1 MKALLIAEKPSLM
14 RSIQA
19 VYNKHKAEIPFEIDF
34 LSQAGHLI
42 ALKMP
47 SEIDEEKYK
56 RWKMENFPIDVPY
69 VYHVSKGKNELL
81 SKIRTAVKSGNYDFI
96 INAGDAGQEG
106 QLLIDETLTY
116 IGNKLPVRRFWDN
129 SLTEEEILEALLNL
143 KNNEDYI
150 NLHNSA
156 LVRQHADYQ
165 FGMNIT
171 GVSTLKFGEIY
182 KVGRVKAAI
191 IRLLV
196 DRELAIRNFVEKTTY
211 KRAFTYQNKAEFVD
225 ETIYDE
231 KDKALQALPKTNSA
245 TVFDVKET
253 ISNTKAP
260 KLFKLATL
268 QQEAHK
274 QLGFS
279 GAKTLEV
286 LQKLYEAQMTSYPR
300 TDCEYITE
308 NEDLSGILKK
318 VGKLIP
324 DIDLDNC
331 LNKVANVKKDSTYC
345 NEKATAEEDHTA
357 ILPTGKISKNIGSD
371 EQKLYNL
378 ILRRFIAIF
387 CDPKKTKNITI
398 KAYADND
405 KSQGEYIFKE
415 SIDLDMGYDKVLN
428 PGAKPR
434 QSCGLTFTKGM
445 KLTPI
450 KFDIKECVSKPPARY
465 NDGSIIK
472 VLDKPE
478 EYIGNDDKKVI
489 YSLGTPA
496 TRSTIIEECK
506 KCGYF
511 TVQKGAFYAT
521 PKAEKII
528 KELGD
533 ISLFS
538 ITNSGRWENMLDDI
552 RKGKGTAEDVE
563 QILLNEC
570 RNIVYDIKNRNIKIE
585 KSISSASGGKSS
597 TSGNSLESCSCPA
610 CGANIAS
617 GQYGAYCFGK
627 CGMVIS
633 KFMGKQLSNPQVVSL
648 LSGKKVLL
656 KGLPKKNG
664 ETYDA
669 YIKMVGVKDFSYQKN
684 GQTVT
689 GKGYDVEMSF
699 PKTTQVKKKKKSFD
713 DLELE

>member
-69 VYHVSKGKNELL
+69 IYHVSKGKNELI
-81 SKIRTAVKSGNYDFI
+81 SKIRTAVKGGNYDFI
-96 INAGDAGQEG
+96 INAGDPDQEG
-106 QLLIDETLTY
+106 QLLIDETLNY
-116 IGNKLPVRRFWDN
+116 VGNKVSVKRFWSND
-129 SLTEEEILEALLNL
+129 LTEGAILNALLNL

-150 NLHNSA
+150 NIYNSA

-191 IRLLV
+191 MRILV

-211 KRAFTYQNKAEFVD
+211 KRAFTYQNKAEFID

-245 TVFDVKET
+245 TVVDVKET

-260 KLFKLATL
+260 KLFKLSTL

-274 QLGFS
+274 QFGFN
-279 GAKTLEV
+279 GAKTLAV
-286 LQKLYEAQMTSYPR
+286 LQKLYEAKMTSYPR
-300 TDCEYITE
+300 TDCEYISSK
-308 NEDLSGILKK
+308 EDLTGLLRKIAFPNTDDYIS
-318 VGKLIP
+318 
-324 DIDLDNC
+324 
-331 LNKVANVKKDSTYC
+331 KVAQIKNDATYC
-345 NEKATAEEDHTA
+345 NDKAISTEGHTA
-357 ILPTGKISKNIGSD
+357 ILPTGKNPKGLGED

-445 KLTPI
+445 ELTPI

-478 EYIGNDDKKVI
+478 EYIGNDDKKVS
-489 YSLGTPA
+489 YSIGTPA

-533 ISLFS
+533 IPLFS

-570 RNIVYDIKNRNIKIE
+570 RNIVADIKNRNIEKD

-610 CGANIAS
+610 CGASIAS
-617 GQYGAYCFGK
+617 GQYGAYCSGK

>member
-56 RWKMENFPIDVPY
+56 RWKMENFPINVPY
-69 VYHVSKGKNELL
+69 IYHVSKGKNELI
-81 SKIRTAVKSGNYDFI
+81 SKIRTAIKGGNYDFI
-96 INAGDAGQEG
+96 INAGDPDQEG
-106 QLLIDETLTY
+106 QLLIDETLNY
-116 IGNKLPVRRFWDN
+116 IGNKVSVKRFWSND
-129 SLTEEEILEALLNL
+129 LTEEAVLNALLNL

-150 NLHNSA
+150 NIYNSA

-191 IRLLV
+191 IRILV

-211 KRAFTYQNKAEFVD
+211 KRAFTYQNKAEFID

-245 TVFDVKET
+245 TVVDVKET

-260 KLFKLATL
+260 KLFKLSTL

-274 QLGFS
+274 QLGFN
-279 GAKTLEV
+279 GAKTLAV
-286 LQKLYEAQMTSYPR
+286 LQNLYEAKVTSYPR
-300 TDCEYITE
+300 TDCEYISSK
-308 NEDLSGILKK
+308 EDLTGLLRKIAFPNTDDYIS
-318 VGKLIP
+318 
-324 DIDLDNC
+324 
-331 LNKVANVKKDSTYC
+331 KVAQIKNDATYC
-345 NEKATAEEDHTA
+345 NDKAISTEGHTA
-357 ILPTGKISKNIGSD
+357 ILPTGKNPKGLGED

-434 QSCGLTFTKGM
+434 QSCGITFTKGM
-445 KLTPI
+445 ELTPI

-478 EYIGNDDKKVI
+478 EYIGNDDKKVS
-489 YSLGTPA
+489 YSIGTPA

-533 ISLFS
+533 IPLFS

-552 RKGKGTAEDVE
+552 RKGKENAENVE
-563 QILLNEC
+563 QTLLNEC
-570 RNIVYDIKNRNIKIE
+570 HNIVYDIKNRNIEKD

-597 TSGNSLESCSCPA
+597 ASGNSLESCNCPA
-610 CGANIAS
+610 CGASIAS
-617 GQYGAYCFGK
+617 GQYGAYCSGK

-669 YIKMVGVKDFSYQKN
+669 YIKMVGVKEFSYQKN

-699 PKTTQVKKKKKSFD
+699 PKTTSVKKKKKSFD
-713 DLELE
+713 DLELG